1 VIYLFG
7 DYGDLAQLSV
17 GPEQGP
23 VWTEIIVPTR
33 TAVERGKLE
42 MIRSLN
48 VMQKGGGAEQQIAL
62 PERLPVPCVITAL
75 FTPVLGL
82 PDIRRETLLVLSR
95 SIACVWLTD
104 RFGLR

>member
-1 VIYLFG
+1 
-7 DYGDLAQLSV
+7 
-17 GPEQGP
+17 
-23 VWTEIIVPTR
+23 
-33 TAVERGKLE
+33 

-62 PERLPVPCVITAL
+62 PEKLLIPCVITAL

-82 PDIRRETLLVLSR
+82 PDLSRETLLVLSR

-104 RFGLR
+104 RFGLS